1 MEKLNEGAVAV
12 LLLGLLV
19 WLLKKIIWDWIDT
32 GRIKKGEYVPVIKF
46 EDHLKDHRES
56 PFLTVRAFD
65 AHRKECCAIGLK
77 REFNKCQQEACT
89 DQARTD
95 NRLLTIEE
103 KLRDGQVTFKTLND
117 KMDEKFGLFYE
128 KFEEQTKILSGIQ
141 SIIEIVLSDKER
153 KKRGAE

>member
-1 MEKLNEGAVAV
+1 MEKMNEGAVAV

-46 EDHLKDHRES
+46 DEHLKDHHES

-65 AHRKECCAIGLK
+65 DHRKECCAIGLK

-103 KLRDGQVTFKTLND
+103 KLRDGQITFQSLND
-117 KMDEKFGLFYE
+117 KMDEKFDLFSE
-128 KFEEQTKILSGIQ
+128 KFDRMNQVLARIQ
-141 SIIEIVLSDKER
+141 AVLEFALE
-153 KKRGAE
+153 KKDRGD